1 MTGSSRKRAHRFQ
14 RATVVGTAAL
24 ISAAAWGADVP
35 ILDPSR
41 LELNNANLE
50 SVTYHGQRA
59 IMMTEKEPGP
69 GQAFAGLKDIQ
80 FHDGSIELE
89 VSGAPS
95 KTADPTA
102 RGFIGVAFRIQSD
115 GQHHEMFYI
124 RPTNGRAEDQEM
136 RNHSVQYV
144 SGPDWSWQRL
154 RKETPFRYESYVDL
168 QAGEWT
174 HLRIVVR
181 GKYARLFVGD
191 ATQPCLI
198 VPDLKAGD
206 SEGGVALWIGP
217 GTEGYFRNVSVT
229 PAGAAK

>member
-1 MTGSSRKRAHRFQ
+1 MIANTLGPHLA
-14 RATVVGTAAL
+14 AVAAAAL
-24 ISAAAWGADVP
+24 LISRAAWGADVP
-35 ILDPSR
+35 IMDPSR
-41 LELNNANLE
+41 LELNNANIE

-59 IMMTEKEPGP
+59 IKMTEKEQPQP
-69 GQAFAGLKDIQ
+69 GQAFAALKGIQ
-80 FHDGSIELE
+80 FHDGTIELE

-115 GQHHEMFYI
+115 LQHHEMFYI
-124 RPTNGRAEDQEM
+124 RPTNGRSEDQEM

-144 SGPDWSWQRL
+144 SGPDWPWQRL
-154 RKETPFRYESYVDL
+154 RQETPFRYESYVDL

-181 GKYARLFVGD
+181 GKDARLFVGG
-191 ATQPCLI
+191 AAQPCL
-198 VPDLKAGD
+198 VVRELKAGD

-217 GTEGYFRNVSVT
+217 GTEGYFRDVRIT
-229 PAGAAK
+229 PASAGK

>member
-1 MTGSSRKRAHRFQ
+1 MITKALRFHL
-14 RATVVGTAAL
+14 AAITGTAVL
-24 ISAAAWGADVP
+24 ISATWGAEVP
-35 ILDPSR
+35 IMDPSR
-41 LELNNANLE
+41 LELTNANVE
-50 SVTYHGQRA
+50 SVRYHGLQA
-59 IMMTEKEPGP
+59 IKMTEKEQGP
-69 GQAFAGLKDIQ
+69 GQAFAGSKGVQ
-80 FHDGSIELE
+80 FHDGTIELE

-95 KTADPTA
+95 KAADTTA

-115 GQHHEMFYI
+115 GQHTLRCSIF

-154 RKETPFRYESYVDL
+154 RQETPFRYESYADL

-181 GKYARLFVGD
+181 GKDARLFVGNT
-191 ATQPCLI
+191 AQPSLI
-198 VPDLKAGD
+198 VRDLKAGD

-217 GTEGYFRNVSVT
+217 GTEGYFRNVSIT
-229 PAGAAK
+229 PANAAK